1 MREYIEN
8 IPDRTISLL
17 ALAFSLL
24 AIVVGVVVIN
34 STNSTA
40 ELEDAVEL
48 AVTQTLEEVPVFKG
62 EQGIQGLQ
70 GKEGPIGSAGPQG
83 SIGSQGPQGDT
94 TGIPG
99 PQGNI
104 GPQGPQG
111 SIGSIG
117 PQGDR
122 GFRGP
127 IGEVGFMYPTPLS
140 LSAPTFNYPIIV
152 GEEHSILLLSVST
165 LGQELGGGTIRP
177 RVDLTNRQ
185 AFRVQFTHGES
196 TDIIKVGMQYLSS
209 ELAWE
214 TLIEPFGEEVEPNT
228 TQTSPFVAIPQFVD
242 RDFTIRIIVYGD
254 HNTDVRFSY
263 LAIDAR

>member
-1 MREYIEN
+1 MKESLAD
-8 IPDRTISLL
+8 IPDRSIAIAGF
-17 ALAFSLL
+17 ALAFFAL
-24 AIVVGVVVIN
+24 IITIGVAF
-34 STNSTA
+34 TNGEGSIIETGEA
-40 ELEDAVEL
+40 SEP
-48 AVTQTLEEVPVFKG
+48 QVFKG
-62 EQGIQGLQ
+62 ERGSQGNPGEVGPPGPIGSQGIQGVPGPKGDTTGVGGSQ
-70 GKEGPIGSAGPQG
+70 GIPGV
-83 SIGSQGPQGDT
+83 QGPQGT
-94 TGIPG
+94 V
-99 PQGNI
+99 
-104 GPQGPQG
+104 
-111 SIGSIG
+111 GSIG
-117 PQGDR
+117 PKGDR

-152 GEEHSILLLSVST
+152 GQENGVLLLSVST

-185 AFRVQFTHGES
+185 AFRLQFTHGES